1 MKWNFKNWTRGII
14 FKCALFTNPTKSLQ
28 NVLGLAEK
36 RHLIAP
42 NLWRIVQKGLVLFC
56 WNPWDVQLTPMADHV
71 THDHCRMDVRG
82 LTDVRRNFTGKT
94 VVVEGG
100 SGSSIPFTSIAS
112 AVASLYLV
120 SSSVENRMQPERKVT
135 SKYWTLTFRE
145 LKGMPLKK
153 RKNIQMSCHLSLLN
167 VVSSIIN
174 HPQLGFTIDCI
185 PSNGMIL

>member
-1 MKWNFKNWTRGII
+1 
-14 FKCALFTNPTKSLQ
+14 
-28 NVLGLAEK
+28 
-36 RHLIAP
+36 
-42 NLWRIVQKGLVLFC
+42 
-56 WNPWDVQLTPMADHV
+56 MADHV

-135 SKYWTLTFRE
+135 SKY
-145 LKGMPLKK
+145 
-153 RKNIQMSCHLSLLN
+153 
-167 VVSSIIN
+167 
-174 HPQLGFTIDCI
+174 
-185 PSNGMIL
+185 